1 MEKLMQYV
9 WQHRLWIPQ
18 AMVTVDGRKV
28 QVIDPGQLNTD
39 AGPDFF
45 NAKVKIDGEM
55 WVGNIEIHVRASD
68 WFRHHHDKDM
78 AYDNVILHVVE
89 KDDMEVRR
97 SNGELIPQL
106 CMPCSSQFSE
116 QYNKLVGS
124 ASSELPCANEIAQL
138 PSIYLT
144 DMISTL
150 GYERLYAK
158 VERIETL
165 LQRFS
170 GDWNEVCYVLLAR
183 SLGFGVNS
191 EAFER
196 LALATPLKVLGKH
209 SDSLTAIEAMLF
221 GQSGLLENTPDDD
234 SYVATLKTEYQFY
247 AHKFGL
253 KQPSSLGWKMARM
266 RPQNFPHRRIAVLS
280 TLIEDGFS
288 CASKM
293 VSAKSVEEVKQLF
306 NVELSGY
313 WSNRSS
319 FNAPGVGRV
328 TKGLGESSIDVL
340 IINAVVPMMYAYG
353 KLQGNENVC
362 NRAVEMLQS
371 LKAERNSIIEL
382 FIRAGIEC
390 KDAFTSQ
397 ALIELRRQYCE
408 TRKCL
413 YCRIGH
419 RMLAKHARKQ
429 K

>member
-1 MEKLMQYV
+1 MQYV
-9 WQHRLWIPQ
+9 WQHRLWVSQ
-18 AMVTVDGRKV
+18 SMFTVDGRKV
-28 QVIDPGQLNTD
+28 QIIDPGRLNTD

-68 WFRHHHDKDM
+68 WFRHHHDKDE

-89 KDDMEVRR
+89 KDDMAVRR
-97 SNGELIPQL
+97 SNGELIPQI
-106 CMPCSSQFSE
+106 CMPCSPQFSE
-116 QYNKLVGS
+116 QYSRLVGS
-124 ASSELPCANEIAQL
+124 ASSELPCANEIAHL

-150 GYERLYAK
+150 GYERLYSK

-191 EAFER
+191 DAFER
-196 LALATPLKVLGKH
+196 LALATPLKVLAKH
-209 SDSLTAIEAMLF
+209 SDSLTAIESMLF
-221 GQSGLLENTPDDD
+221 GQSGFLDNIPDDD

-253 KQPSSLGWKMARM
+253 KQPTSLGWKMARM
-266 RPQNFPHRRIAVLS
+266 RPQNFPHRRIAVLA
-280 TLIEDGFS
+280 TLIEGGFS

-293 VSAKSVEEVKQLF
+293 MSAKNIDEVQQLF
-306 NVELSGY
+306 NVNLSGY
-313 WSNRSS
+313 WSSRCS
-319 FNAPGVGRV
+319 FNAVGGGG
-328 TKGLGESSIDVL
+328 TKGLGDNSIAIL
-340 IINAVVPMMYAYG
+340 IINAVVPIIYAYG
-353 KLQGNENVC
+353 KLQGDEEAC

-371 LKAERNSIIEL
+371 LKAERNSIVEL
-382 FIRAGIEC
+382 FTRAGIEC

-419 RMLAKHARKQ
+419 RMLAKHARKRE
-429 K
+429 

>member
-9 WQHRLWIPQ
+9 WQHRLWISQ
-18 AMVTVDGRKV
+18 AMITVDGRKV
-28 QVIDPGQLNTD
+28 QVIDPGRLNTD

-68 WFRHHHDKDM
+68 WFRHHHDEDL

-89 KDDMEVRR
+89 KDDIEVRR
-97 SNGELIPQL
+97 SNGELIPQM
-106 CMPCSSQFSE
+106 CMPCSPQFSQ
-116 QYNKLVGS
+116 QYSRLVGS
-124 ASSELPCANEIAQL
+124 ASSELPCADEISRL

-150 GYERLYAK
+150 GYERLYSM
-158 VERIETL
+158 VERIEAL

-191 EAFER
+191 DAFER
-196 LALATPLKVLGKH
+196 LALATPLKVMAKH

-221 GQSGLLENTPDDD
+221 GQSGLLDKAPDDD

-247 AHKFGL
+247 EHKFGL
-253 KQPSSLGWKMARM
+253 KQPTSLGWKMARM

-280 TLIEDGFS
+280 ALIEGGFS

-293 VSAKSVEEVKQLF
+293 MSAKNIEEVQQLF
-306 NVELSGY
+306 NVNLSGY
-313 WSNRSS
+313 WSSRCS
-319 FNAPGVGRV
+319 FNAIGGGGA
-328 TKGLGESSIDVL
+328 KGLSDSSIAIL
-340 IINAVVPMMYAYG
+340 IINAVVPVIYAYG
-353 KLQGNENVC
+353 KLQGDDDAC

-371 LKAERNSIIEL
+371 LKAERNSIVEL
-382 FIRAGIEC
+382 FTRAGIEC

-429 K
+429 I